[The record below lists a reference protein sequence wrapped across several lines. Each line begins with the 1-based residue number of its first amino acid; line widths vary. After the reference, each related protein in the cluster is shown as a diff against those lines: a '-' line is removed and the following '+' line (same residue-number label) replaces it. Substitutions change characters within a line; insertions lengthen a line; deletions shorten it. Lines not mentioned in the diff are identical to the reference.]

1 MKKALLTLAVILSLG
16 TTAKACIA
24 ANARTEYMTIF
35 GTISAIDNS
44 SFNFANNTIGGKAT
58 LGVGT
63 FKDYFTFAGTF
74 EMYGKGWGNELV
86 TNAKDWRLGGQIG
99 FDPFAS
105 IDRESAVRFRI
116 LAEVG
121 TLNADYLCSAYG
133 ARLGFGRGNVNFFI
147 QDMAGFD
154 YINKSCKWS
163 NHAEIGL
170 QFKFE
175 VGKGKVFCNSRK

>member
-1 MKKALLTLAVILSLG
+1 MKKVLLTLAVLISLG

-24 ANARTEYMTIF
+24 ANAKVEHMTIF

-44 SFNFANNTIGGKAT
+44 SFNFANNTLGGRAT

-63 FKDYFTFAGTF
+63 YKDYFTFAGTF
-74 EMYGKGWGNELV
+74 EMYGKGWGNELA
-86 TNAKDWRLGGQIG
+86 TNTKDWRLCGQIG

-105 IDRESAVRFRI
+105 IDRNSAVKFRI
-116 LAEVG
+116 LGEVG

-133 ARLGFGRGNVNFFI
+133 ARLEFGRGNVTFFM

-154 YINKSCKWS
+154 YINNTCKWS
-163 NHAEIGL
+163 NRAEIGL

-175 VGKGKVFCNSRK
+175 VGKGKAYCNKR